1 MKLDWWK
8 LDSKTPTQNRC
19 REDLCRSTYRSSP
32 QARAGLQAHSGLVR
46 GSQSRLWGNHQGGK
60 KTMWHSGASNLRCS
74 SSQLWLNLELPGELL
89 KPCCPGLS
97 PGQLNKNL
105 KPQRIELLR
114 HKYFFKIPPV
124 DSNLQPGIENYDSR
138 AWLWLLLPG

>member
-1 MKLDWWK
+1 METTQKPQPKTGVEKTSAEVHTVLPHK
-8 LDSKTPTQNRC
+8 PGQDSKLTVGWCKGAKAGCGAITRVVRRRC
-19 REDLCRSTYRSSP
+19 GT
-32 QARAGLQAHSGLVR
+32 AGPV
-46 GSQSRLWGNHQGGK
+46 
-60 KTMWHSGASNLRCS
+60 NLRCS

-114 HKYFFKIPPV
+114 RKYFFKTPPV

-138 AWLWLLLPG
+138 AWL